1 MSDEVRDPMGLPL
14 FAGGRSNGHPLPGR
28 VRSTFQLAD
37 PADSAPAN
45 GSPTSGR
52 PTSVSV
58 GDLRAAYRA
67 TLTSSEANEVDHA
80 KGADAHGLLE
90 PGGTDDAPRS
100 RQAGPP
106 TTRRRDPAWPATNL
120 PSALDGVAAKH
131 TSGPLDW
138 AEVARLRAE
147 ASAALTD
154 VLGEQP
160 GIDRLEQEEIGR
172 TIIARLLDS
181 ADAAA
186 IADRGHARPLADTRA
201 LADAVFDAL
210 FRLGRLQP
218 LLDDDSVENVM
229 ITGYDRVVVERAD
242 GSLTEADPVADSD
255 DELLEFLSFVA
266 ARAENPRPF
275 SPSHPALHLRL
286 DDGSRLA
293 AARDTARPSVV
304 IRRHRVRQVT
314 LPDLVGWGT
323 VSPVMASFLAAAVK
337 ARRSIVVSGGQGDG
351 KTTLVRALCAEI
363 DPWEVL
369 GTFETEHELF
379 LHELADQHRIV
390 TAWEERPGSGETAAD
405 GRSSGERRTAD
416 QVIDSFRFTLARQ
429 ILGEIRGPE
438 VWSMIK
444 LMESGAGS
452 LSTTHAADASATMR
466 KLITC
471 AMEAGPHVT
480 LELAATKLADTVD
493 FIVQMRCD
501 LDRTPGRP
509 ARKVRRVAEILAVEP
524 GEAGRHYSLTTIF
537 RPQARAVGVADTPPK
552 QDVQDGLIEHGF
564 DHAGF
569 LAEAETS
576 PRRRS

>member
-1 MSDEVRDPMGLPL
+1 MTDKSHDPMGLPL
-14 FAGGRSNGHPLPGR
+14 FAGEPSNGQALPGR
-28 VRSTFQLAD
+28 VRSTFRLD
-37 PADSAPAN
+37 
-45 GSPTSGR
+45 GSPR
-52 PTSVSV
+52 PKPVNGASRIGPTAPVAV
-58 GDLRAAYRA
+58 EDLRAAYRR
-67 TLTSSEANEVDHA
+67 TLEANET
-80 KGADAHGLLE
+80 GGLPCNQPPTAHGHNE
-90 PGGTDDAPRS
+90 RRVPADSRVTANDADTQR
-100 RQAGPP
+100 
-106 TTRRRDPAWPATNL
+106 
-120 PSALDGVAAKH
+120 AAA
-131 TSGPLDW
+131 GPLDW
-138 AEVARLRAE
+138 IEVARLRAE

-160 GIDRLEQEEIGR
+160 GISRIEQEEIGR
-172 TIIARLLDS
+172 TIIGRLLDA

-186 IADRGHARPLADTRA
+186 IADLGQVRPLADTGA

-229 ITGYDRVVVERAD
+229 ITGHDRVVVERAD
-242 GSLTEADPVADSD
+242 GSLTEADPVAESD
-255 DELLEFLSFVA
+255 EELLDFLSFVA

-314 LPDLVGWGT
+314 LADLVDWHT
-323 VSPVMASFLAAAVK
+323 ISPVMASFLAAAVK

-390 TAWEERPGSGETAAD
+390 TAWEERPGSGEGASG
-405 GRSSGERRTAD
+405 GRSAGERRTAD

-501 LDRTPGRP
+501 LDRTPTGP

-524 GEAGRHYSLTTIF
+524 GEAGRHYSLTSVF
-537 RPQARAVGVADTPPK
+537 RSQPRAIGVADTPPK
-552 QDVQDGLIEHGF
+552 QDVLDDLIGHGL
-564 DHAGF
+564 DHAAF
-569 LAEAETS
+569 LAEADAN
-576 PRRRS
+576 PRRQA

>member
-1 MSDEVRDPMGLPL
+1 M
-14 FAGGRSNGHPLPGR
+14 
-28 VRSTFQLAD
+28 
-37 PADSAPAN
+37 
-45 GSPTSGR
+45 
-52 PTSVSV
+52 
-58 GDLRAAYRA
+58 
-67 TLTSSEANEVDHA
+67 
-80 KGADAHGLLE
+80 
-90 PGGTDDAPRS
+90 
-100 RQAGPP
+100 
-106 TTRRRDPAWPATNL
+106 
-120 PSALDGVAAKH
+120 
-131 TSGPLDW
+131 
-138 AEVARLRAE
+138 RAE
-147 ASAALTD
+147 ASAELTEI
-154 VLGEQP
+154 LGEQH
-160 GIDRLEQEEIGR
+160 GISRVEQEEIGR
-172 TIIARLLDS
+172 SIIARLLD
-181 ADAAA
+181 ADDAAA
-186 IADRGHARPLADTRA
+186 IADRGHTRSLADARA

-229 ITGYDRVVVERAD
+229 ITGHDRVVVEHSD
-242 GSLTEADPVADSD
+242 GSLTQAEPVADSD
-255 DELLEFLSFVA
+255 EELLEFLSFVA

-293 AARDTARPSVV
+293 AAQDTARPSVV

-314 LPDLVGWGT
+314 LPDLVDWHT

-390 TAWEERPGSGETAAD
+390 TAWEERPGSGETASD
-405 GRSSGERRTAD
+405 GRSWGERRTAD

-493 FIVQMRCD
+493 FVVQMRCD
-501 LDRTPGRP
+501 LDRTAEGPT
-509 ARKVRRVAEILAVEP
+509 RKVRRVAEILAVEP
-524 GEAGRHYSLTTIF
+524 GETGRHYSLTSVF
-537 RPQARAVGVADTPPK
+537 RAQPRAIGVADTPPK
-552 QDVQDGLIEHGF
+552 QDVLDDLIGHGF
-564 DHAGF
+564 DHAAF
-569 LAEAETS
+569 LAEADTY
-576 PRRRS
+576 PRRQS

>member
-1 MSDEVRDPMGLPL
+1 MNDESHDPMGLPL
-14 FAGGRSNGHPLPGR
+14 FAGERTNGQELPGR
-28 VRSTFQLAD
+28 VRSTFRLD
-37 PADSAPAN
+37 GSPAPAN
-45 GSPTSGR
+45 GTSRIGR
-52 PTSVSV
+52 TTPVAV
-58 GDLRAAYRA
+58 EDLRAAYRR
-67 TLTSSEANEVDHA
+67 TLEANETDEQSRTQPPA
-80 KGADAHGLLE
+80 AHE
-90 PGGTDDAPRS
+90 HNERHV
-100 RQAGPP
+100 
-106 TTRRRDPAWPATNL
+106 PAA
-120 PSALDGVAAKH
+120 SGVAANGATKQH
-131 TSGPLDW
+131 AAPVPVDW

-154 VLGEQP
+154 VVGEQP
-160 GIDRLEQEEIGR
+160 GISRTEQEEIGR
-172 TIIARLLDS
+172 TIIDRLLDA

-186 IADRGHARPLADTRA
+186 IADRGQARPLADTRA

-229 ITGYDRVVVERAD
+229 ITGHDRVVVEHAD

-255 DELLEFLSFVA
+255 EELLDFLSFVA

-314 LPDLVGWGT
+314 LADLVDWHT
-323 VSPVMASFLAAAVK
+323 ISPVMASFLAAAVK

-390 TAWEERPGSGETAAD
+390 TAWEERPGSGEGASG
-405 GRSSGERRTAD
+405 GRSAGERRTAD

-501 LDRTPGRP
+501 LDRTPGRA

-537 RPQARAVGVADTPPK
+537 RSQARAVGVADTPPK
-552 QDVQDGLIEHGF
+552 QDVLEDLIEHGF
-564 DHAGF
+564 DHAAF
-569 LAEAETS
+569 LAEAEAS